1 MKKLIIISLVLTIF
15 SCTKE
20 VDSIQDNPQ
29 DEIISFE
36 SLGLDGKIVHQLI
49 AADSILIAATD
60 QGVYKSDFSSNW
72 TLMGLQK
79 KNVVAIAVIGGN
91 TILCSVTDNEQ
102 FQNPQLLK
110 SLDSG
115 QSWSVVENNFG
126 GETPE
131 IIYEL
136 RYNTSSNELLASGKG
151 VIASSFDKGE
161 TWIIRFGFWNAFSKG
176 LWALEINPANN
187 QVWAG
192 GQNAIESQVI
202 VQLDSNR
209 EEMNQWVNVLP
220 SPSTVEKIA
229 FSNNSNRILLGGED
243 GILLTEDNGL
253 TWKNIYDNPSVS
265 GRFYFGLV
273 YDNLDSEKI
282 ISASWDKNFESPQPL
297 MLHISDDNGETWNI
311 ISPDIPS
318 LFGGT
323 RDMLQRQENGK
334 TVLYLGL
341 WKGGVYRAEIN
352 Q

>member
-1 MKKLIIISLVLTIF
+1 MKKIIVISLILTLF
-15 SCTKE
+15 SCSKE
-20 VDSIQDNPQ
+20 VENMPDNPQ

-36 SLGLDGKIVHQLI
+36 SLGLEGKIVHQII
-49 AADSILIAATD
+49 ATDSILIAATD

-79 KNVVAIAVIGGN
+79 KNVIAISIIDSN
-91 TILCSVTDNEQ
+91 TIVCSVTDDDQ

-110 SLDSG
+110 SLDFG
-115 QSWSVVENNFG
+115 QSWSVVESNFG

-131 IIYEL
+131 IIFEL
-136 RYNTSSNELLASGKG
+136 RYNSSSNELLASGKG
-151 VIASSFDKGE
+151 VIASSFDEGK
-161 TWIIRFGFWNAFSKG
+161 TWVIQFGFWNAFTKG

-202 VQLDSNR
+202 VQLDSDR
-209 EEMNQWVNVLP
+209 EEINQWINVLP
-220 SPSTVEKIA
+220 SPSTVEKFA
-229 FSNNSNRILLGGED
+229 FNNDSNRIILGCED
-243 GILLTEDNGL
+243 GILLTEDNGNS
-253 TWKNIYDNPSVS
+253 WKNIYSNDTVS
-265 GRFYFGLV
+265 ARFYYGLV

-282 ISASWDKNFESPQPL
+282 IAASWDKNFERPQPL
-297 MLHISDDNGETWNI
+297 MLHISEDNGETWSIITPNI
-311 ISPDIPS
+311 PLI
-318 LFGGT
+318 FGGT

-341 WKGGVYRAEIN
+341 WKGGVYRAEI